1 MIKNQTPH
9 DHFFKSTF
17 HQPQILASTLQGLLP
32 PEIVREIAFDT
43 LTYLPGESIG
53 SALEGSS
60 LADLVFSVS
69 LAGVPARLAIILEH
83 KSAPDPR
90 VHFQIIR
97 YIVGSWNQ
105 SLNEGKSPVPVLP
118 VLFYHGRSPWS
129 IPTRLSDLLETP
141 ECIRPHVPDFDLLT
155 IDLGRIEDKVI
166 IENVSDL
173 VAQSRL
179 LSMKHIFD
187 RDFRKYLSTIFQ
199 PLDGKK
205 IPRDKMRETFELS
218 IIYFSSVYPGLST
231 DDILSELNIVIKK
244 EKVPDVNDLLR
255 DIRFK
260 INRQKGFEKGRQE
273 GFLESCREDIEH
285 LLRKKI
291 LSPRQIAEV
300 LEVDPIWVIYIDRS
314 LEDRI
319 SSQD

>member
-1 MIKNQTPH
+1 MSTNPTPH
-9 DHFFKSTF
+9 DHFFKSAF

-32 PEIVREIAFDT
+32 PKIVREIAFDT

-105 SLNEGKSPVPVLP
+105 SLNEDKAPVPVLP

-187 RDFRKYLSTIFQ
+187 RDFRKYLSAFLH
-199 PLDGKK
+199 PLDEDM
-205 IPRDKMRETFELS
+205 IPRDIMRETLALSIRYLSNVNHKLSNEKILFELDH
-218 IIYFSSVYPGLST
+218 II
-231 DDILSELNIVIKK
+231 K
-244 EKVPDVNDLLR
+244 EEKLPDVIDLLR
-255 DIRFK
+255 EM
-260 INRQKGFEKGRQE
+260 GFQKGRQE
-273 GFLESCREDIEH
+273 GLEEGRQEGFQEGRQEDIER

-291 LSPRQIAEV
+291 LSPT
-300 LEVDPIWVIYIDRS
+300 DRRG
-314 LEDRI
+314 LGG
-319 SSQD
+319 